1 MADGALIANQIWYI
15 GGLAPNH
22 RLDRTSGT
30 ISFGEVG
37 AWSMSW
43 IKCFLS
49 ALSTAPLAGQL
60 DR

>member
-1 MADGALIANQIWYI
+1 MLSNY
-15 GGLAPNH
+15 
-22 RLDRTSGT
+22 RLDRTSGA

-49 ALSTAPLAGQL
+49 AASTAPLAGQP
-60 DR
+60 RRYAVY

>member
-1 MADGALIANQIWYI
+1 M
-15 GGLAPNH
+15 PNH
-22 RLDRTSGT
+22 RLDRTSGA

-43 IKCFLS
+43 IKCSLS
-49 ALSTAPLAGQL
+49 ALSLAPLTGQP